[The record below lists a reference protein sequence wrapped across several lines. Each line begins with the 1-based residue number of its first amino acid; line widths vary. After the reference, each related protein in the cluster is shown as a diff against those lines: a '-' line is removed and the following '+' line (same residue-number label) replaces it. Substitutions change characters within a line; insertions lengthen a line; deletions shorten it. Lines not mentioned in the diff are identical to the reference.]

1 MKLLPPPILELFA
14 FEHLPPK
21 LREVSQPFGELAR
34 RLVETLPDTE
44 ERDVAL
50 RKLLE
55 GKDAAVRARLSK
67 GPHRGDRVLVRAY
80 SLTSGEHEEQ
90 PGTIVEVDTR
100 RGLYSVLVDAY
111 VEKNGDGYPT
121 APLVVAA
128 VRPLDQDLDPKG

>member
-1 MKLLPPPILELFA
+1 MKLLPPPMLELFA

-34 RLVETLPDTE
+34 RIVETLPDND

-67 GPHRGDRVLVRAY
+67 GPHRGDRVLVMAV
-80 SLTSGEHEEQ
+80 SLTTGEVERQ
-90 PGTIVEVDTR
+90 PATIVEVDVR
-100 RGLYSVLVDAY
+100 RGLYGVLVDAY
-111 VEKNGDGYPT
+111 VERCGAFPPATVIVDQVEPLADVDPT
-121 APLVVAA
+121 
-128 VRPLDQDLDPKG
+128 G